1 MGTLKCGSSDTI
13 HPANQEAQMHT
24 LTVTTIILV
33 AFMTMLSMLGI
44 VESIGF
50 GGW

>member
-1 MGTLKCGSSDTI
+1 MAIQRYGSIDTI